1 MYQEIYII
9 DNQEDF
15 TESLKELFKKDTNF
29 KLINVKETQIDNIFQ
44 NIPEIIV
51 INEDNIS
58 TPTLELCKT
67 IRKNEDNNITPLIVS
82 ATNEDQNHKMELAK
96 ASVEY
101 YIPKS
106 MGTEYLYYRIKN
118 MSRLLAVNR
127 TVSPLTG
134 LPGNVQIQKE
144 LKKRLL
150 KQESFSVLYLD
161 LDNFKAYNDVY
172 GFLQGDEIIKFTAR
186 TIVKNANEKNS
197 NDIFIGHIGGD
208 DFVAILNIKTDY
220 EKVCQNIIKQ
230 FDEGVKEFFT
240 KEDREKGYIKIQN
253 RKGKMEHF
261 PLTSISIGAVFAD
274 KDKFANILEI
284 GEIGAQM
291 KHLAKK
297 YKGSC
302 YAVDRRKKM

>member
-1 MYQEIYII
+1 MFQEIYVI

-15 TESLKELFKKDTNF
+15 TESLKELFVKDTNF
-29 KLINVKETQIDNIFQ
+29 KLINVKETQINNIFQ

-51 INEDNIS
+51 VNEDNIN
-58 TPTLELCKT
+58 TPTIEICKT
-67 IRKNEDNNITPLIVS
+67 IRKNEDNNITPLIIS
-82 ATNEDQNHKMELAK
+82 SSNEEKQHKLELAK

-186 TIVKNANEKNS
+186 TIVKNVNVKNS
-197 NDIFIGHIGGD
+197 SDIFIRTYWWRR
-208 DFVAILNIKTDY
+208 FCCNFKY
-220 EKVCQNIIKQ
+220 
-230 FDEGVKEFFT
+230 
-240 KEDREKGYIKIQN
+240 RN
-253 RKGKMEHF
+253 R
-261 PLTSISIGAVFAD
+261 L
-274 KDKFANILEI
+274 
-284 GEIGAQM
+284 
-291 KHLAKK
+291 
-297 YKGSC
+297 
-302 YAVDRRKKM
+302 